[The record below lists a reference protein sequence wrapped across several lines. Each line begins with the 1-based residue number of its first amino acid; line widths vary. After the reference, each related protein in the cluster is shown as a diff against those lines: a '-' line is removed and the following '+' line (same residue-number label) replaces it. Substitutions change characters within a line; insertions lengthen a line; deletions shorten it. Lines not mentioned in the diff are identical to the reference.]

1 MDLNLKSGGYDNTAT
16 DLMRSLNL
24 RLGTSSAPTMLTTS
38 EIALLRRDLVQTLDD
53 AAAVKIKQAA

>member
-1 MDLNLKSGGYDNTAT
+1 
-16 DLMRSLNL
+16 
-24 RLGTSSAPTMLTTS
+24 MLTTS